1 MACVVLAG
9 DAESGSC
16 RRGKDKLLNLSS
28 ESTLTESNGLCAA
41 LDDDTVSLMCSIEV
55 WPCS

>member
-1 MACVVLAG
+1 MACVVLSG

-16 RRGKDKLLNLSS
+16 RRGKDKLSNLSS

-41 LDDDTVSLMCSIEV
+41 LDDDTVSLMYSIEV